1 MPRKIFGFITFLILF
16 YLVLVNNQLV
26 NSYNITTYN
35 ESETDLQIFHT
46 LCYGDGTLAI
56 YAVKP
61 INETCLEPNFRTR
74 IIYPNGTTE
83 FNTRTYPIPEF
94 NFCKTLIGSSFP
106 MKVFRLLPKYA
117 VIFYRNSTDR
127 NSSADYGIL
136 LSKNGEYI
144 R

>member
-1 MPRKIFGFITFLILF
+1 MPQKNFGFITFLILF

-26 NSYNITTYN
+26 NSYKITTYN
-35 ESETDLQIFHT
+35 ESETGLQIFRT
-46 LCYGDGTLAI
+46 LYYGDGTLAI

-83 FNTRTYPIPEF
+83 FNTRTYLIPEF
-94 NFCKTLIGSSFP
+94 NFCKSVMSGTFA

-117 VIFYRNSTDR
+117 
-127 NSSADYGIL
+127 
-136 LSKNGEYI
+136 
-144 R
+144 